1 MWTAKTKLLYIGY
14 QLTAQW
20 LPHHLSSARA
30 LRRLWVKCIAKK
42 VGTNVNIEKGAHFTP
57 DLIIGDNSGIGIH
70 SKINGPVTIGKDVMM
85 GPEVIVYTS
94 SHAHSR
100 TDITMIE
107 QGFEDIKPVTI
118 GNDVWIGA
126 RVIIMPG
133 VTIGDHSIIG
143 AGAVVTK
150 DIPPFAIA
158 GGVPAKILKYR
169 K

>member
-1 MWTAKTKLLYIGY
+1 MWTLRTKILYIGY

-20 LPHHLSSARA
+20 LPHHLHIAR
-30 LRRLWVKCIAKK
+30 LFRRLWAKCIAKQ
-42 VGTNVNIEKGAHFTP
+42 VGENVNIEKGAHFTP
-57 DLIIGDNSGIGIH
+57 DLIIGNNSGIGIH
-70 SKINGPVTIGKDVMM
+70 AEMNGPVTIGNDVMM

-94 SHAHSR
+94 AHAHSR
-100 TDITMIE
+100 IDITMIE
-107 QGFEDIKPVTI
+107 QGYEEIRPVTI
-118 GNDVWIGA
+118 GNDVWIGR

-150 DIPPFAIA
+150 DIPPFAIV

>member
-1 MWTAKTKLLYIGY
+1 MWSTKTKLLYIGY
-14 QLTAQW
+14 LLTAQW
-20 LPHHLSSARA
+20 LPHHLSCARV
-30 LRRLWVKCIAKK
+30 LRRLWAKCIAKK

-57 DLIIGDNSGIGIH
+57 DLTIGDNSGVGINAE
-70 SKINGPVTIGKDVMM
+70 INGPVTIGRDVMM

-100 TDITMIE
+100 TDITMME
-107 QGFEDIKPVTI
+107 QGFEEIKPVTI
-118 GNDVWIGA
+118 GNDVWIGR

-133 VTIGDHSIIG
+133 ITIGNGCIIA

-150 DIPPFAIA
+150 DIPDYAIA

>member
-1 MWTAKTKLLYIGY
+1 MWSTKTKLLYIGY

-20 LPHHLSSARA
+20 LPHHLLCARV
-30 LRRLWVKCIAKK
+30 LRRLWGKCIAKK
-42 VGTNVNIEKGAHFTP
+42 IGTNVNIEKGAHFTP
-57 DLIIGDNSGIGIH
+57 DLTIGNNSGVGINAE
-70 SKINGPVTIGKDVMM
+70 INGPVTIGNDVMM

-107 QGFEDIKPVTI
+107 QGFEEIKPVTI
-118 GNDVWIGA
+118 GNDVWIGR

-133 VTIGDHSIIG
+133 VTIGNGCIIA

-150 DIPPFAIA
+150 NIPDYAIA